1 MRPSESNEELN
12 RREISERRTVLES
25 RPVALIVH
33 LTERCNINCPM
44 CIVKKR
50 RWEISDKT
58 LGEIKDLLPYLRH
71 ACWTGGETFLY
82 PRFRE
87 LLEAAHRQ
95 EGLSQ
100 SIYTNG
106 LLLDRD
112 WMELLIRG
120 DMTLIFSVDGTE
132 PGVYEAIRRGARF
145 EDLCRSLD
153 LARRYQG
160 RTAFRLDLKLS
171 VAVMRT
177 NHRRLGG
184 FVEFARS
191 RGIGELEFGP
201 YIGDDREENI
211 FKFRDEA
218 AVSAVV
224 ESLRALA
231 AEAAACGI
239 KLFNRLPYNYSVCD
253 KDKTLNSGP
262 DLFCTFPWTWLHI
275 LPGGKV
281 IPHGHCKQVVGDVSR
296 GSILEIWNGPGMQ
309 SYRRKL
315 ADGSFDDWCRSDRHW
330 MDLVMET

>member
-1 MRPSESNEELN
+1 MRQSDSNEELN
-12 RREISERRTVLES
+12 RRETAERKTVLES

-44 CIVKKR
+44 CVVKKR
-50 RWEISDKT
+50 RWEISEKT
-58 LGEIKDLLPYLRH
+58 FGEIKDLLPFLKH

-106 LLLDRD
+106 LLLDRG
-112 WMELLIRG
+112 WMELLVRG

-132 PGVYEAIRRGARF
+132 KKIYEAIRRGGRF

-153 LARRYQG
+153 LARQYQG
-160 RTAFRLDLKLS
+160 RTSSRLAMKLS

-177 NHRRLGG
+177 NHRHLAG
-184 FVEFARS
+184 FVEFARG
-191 RGIGELEFGP
+191 RGIQELEFGP
-201 YIGDDREENI
+201 YIGDDRDENI

-218 AVSAVV
+218 AVAAVIADMSAL
-224 ESLRALA
+224 EAQA
-231 AEAAACGI
+231 AVCGI
-239 KLFNRLPYNYSVCD
+239 KFYNRLPYNYAVCD
-253 KDKTLNSGP
+253 KDKTLNFGSG
-262 DLFCTFPWTWLHI
+262 LFCTFPWTWMHI

-281 IPHGHCKQVVGDVSR
+281 IPHGHCKKVAGDVGRESL
-296 GSILEIWNGPGMQ
+296 LEIWNGPGMRE
-309 SYRRKL
+309 YRRKL
-315 ADGSFDDWCRSDRHW
+315 AEGTFADWCRSDIHW
-330 MDLVMET
+330 MDLVRG